1 MQDGA
6 LIRYRLDEEMLKKSS
21 SQITQR
27 ITIMSTTISKHTYF
41 SDENFTL
48 LLGDSFKLLRI
59 LENESIDMIF
69 ADPPYFLSN
78 GGITVHSGK
87 MVSVDKAEW
96 DKGLS
101 TSEKLAYNR
110 KWIKLCKNAL
120 KKDGT
125 IWISGTMHNIY
136 YIGVALELEGFSI
149 INNIT
154 WRKLNPPPNIST
166 RAFTHST
173 ETVLWARK
181 IISPTK
187 KGNHLFNYNLMKSEN
202 GGKQMKDVWEY
213 SLTKPSEKKMGK
225 HPTQKPLALLERI
238 IQSSTKPGDIIL
250 DPFTGSGTT
259 GIAAMIHNRK
269 FIGIDFE
276 KSYLDLTLRRY
287 NSHKGD
293 KNEEKFQQLAIDI

>member
-1 MQDGA
+1 
-6 LIRYRLDEEMLKKSS
+6 ML
-21 SQITQR
+21 
-27 ITIMSTTISKHTYF
+27 TTIKKHTF
-41 SDENFTL
+41 FNDDNFTL
-48 LLGDSFKLLRI
+48 LLGDSFKLLRMM
-59 LENESIDMIF
+59 EKESIDMIF

-78 GGITVHSGK
+78 GGITVQSGK
-87 MVSVDKAEW
+87 MVSVDKADW

-101 TSEKLAYNR
+101 TSEKLDYNR
-110 KWIKLCKNAL
+110 KWIRLCKNVL

-187 KGNHLFNYNLMKSEN
+187 KGNHLFNYSLMKSEN

-238 IQSSTKPGDIIL
+238 ILSSTIEGDVIL
-250 DPFTGSGTT
+250 DPFNGSGTT
-259 GIAAMIHNRK
+259 GIAAIKHHRK
-269 FIGIDFE
+269 YIGIDFE
-276 KSYLDLTLRRY
+276 KTYLDLTLRRY
-287 NSHKGD
+287 NSLKGD
-293 KNEEKFQQLAIDI
+293 INEEKFQQLAIDI

>member
-1 MQDGA
+1 MKTSINKNQYFNDGG
-6 LIRYRLDEEMLKKSS
+6 
-21 SQITQR
+21 
-27 ITIMSTTISKHTYF
+27 
-41 SDENFTL
+41 FTL
-48 LLGDSFKLLRI
+48 LQGDSFKLLRSVGK
-59 LENESIDMIF
+59 ESIDMIF

-78 GGITVHSGK
+78 GGITVQSGK

-96 DKGLS
+96 DKGIS
-101 TSEKLAYNR
+101 TPEKLAYNR
-110 KWIKLCKNAL
+110 KWIKLCKNVL

-181 IISPTK
+181 IITPTK
-187 KGNHLFNYNLMKSEN
+187 KGKHLFNYDLMKSIN
-202 GGKQMKDVWEY
+202 GGKQMKDVWEFP
-213 SLTKPSEKKMGK
+213 LTKPSEKKMGK

-238 IQSSTKPGDIIL
+238 VLSSTKSGDVIL
-250 DPFTGSGTT
+250 DPFVGSGTT
-259 GIAAMIHNRK
+259 GIAAIIHGRT

-276 KSYLDLTLRRY
+276 KSYLDLAIKRY
-287 NSHKGD
+287 NSLKGD

>member
-1 MQDGA
+1 M
-6 LIRYRLDEEMLKKSS
+6 
-21 SQITQR
+21 
-27 ITIMSTTISKHTYF
+27 TTINSKNLYF
-41 SDENFTL
+41 NDDDFTL
-48 LLGDSFKLLRI
+48 LRGDSFKILRSM
-59 LENESIDMIF
+59 EKESVDMIF

-101 TSEKLAYNR
+101 LAEKLSYNR
-110 KWIKLCKNAL
+110 KWIKLCKSVL

-181 IISPTK
+181 VISPTK
-187 KGNHLFNYNLMKSEN
+187 KGNHYFNYQLMKTIN
-202 GGKQMKDVWEY
+202 NGKQMKDVWEF

-225 HPTQKPLALLERI
+225 HPTQKPMALLERI
-238 IQSSTKPGDIIL
+238 VLSSTKPGDVIL
-250 DPFTGSGTT
+250 DPFVGSGTT
-259 GIAAMIHNRK
+259 GIAATTHNRS

-276 KSYLDLTLRRY
+276 KTYLDLAIRRY
-287 NSHKGD
+287 NSYKGD
-293 KNEEKFQQLAIDI
+293 KNEEKLQQLAIDI